1 MGHITQQSE
10 RDENQAIWDC
20 PYRDVPITYQV
31 LNDWTGEYEDA
42 YGTESQCGEMITLS
56 VAKDKCVRCG
66 KIFTY

>member
-20 PYRDVPITYQV
+20 QYRGIPVIRTIF
-31 LNDWTGEYEDA
+31 NDWTGEFEDV
-42 YGTESQCGEMITLS
+42 YGTENQCGEMKTLS
-56 VAKDKCVRCG
+56 IAKDKCLRCG